1 MNATARSLLQTVLS
15 IDAGLDH
22 FERAAVQRLLEGRRE
37 GASAGS
43 GESGL
48 LLTQKEAAQRLSVS
62 RVTVWR
68 LVREGH
74 LVPVE
79 LPNGMV
85 RYSSRQLAALADA
98 GLAKISRGS
107 RAA

>member
-22 FERAAVQRLLEGRRE
+22 VERVAVQRLLEGRPVLRE
-37 GASAGS
+37 QQAT
-43 GESGL
+43 ENRL
-48 LLTQKEAAQRLSVS
+48 LITQKEAARQLSVS

-74 LVPVE
+74 LTPAQ
-79 LPNGMV
+79 LPNGMT
-85 RYSSRQLAALADA
+85 RYSADEVALAAAV
-98 GLAKISRGS
+98 G
-107 RAA
+107 RAQRVA